1 MGSNQLKAVMEQ
13 QAGIQFIITS
23 SSSSSL
29 PQVEAGE
36 PSTDAPKS
44 PLQPEGN
51 SVEEEVLPKKRKFA
65 VSSIVKKGDVVPVYA
80 PLADDAD
87 DANPFWLFY
96 CSGKSKPD
104 HTINGKWLMLSE
116 GRNKYIL
123 LPQKTSIYETNI
135 LIFNG
140 ERVVLSDCHFSERG
154 DGSFVLTEA
163 TLSWLHDLS
172 CEAPHS

>member
-36 PSTDAPKS
+36 PCTDAPES

-51 SVEEEVLPKKRKFA
+51 CMEEEVLPKKRKFA
-65 VSSIVKKGDVVPVYA
+65 VNSIVKKGDVVPVYA

-87 DANPFWLFY
+87 DANPFWLFN

-123 LPQKTSIYETNI
+123 LPQKI
-135 LIFNG
+135 LIKN
-140 ERVVLSDCHFSERG
+140 SDDFKFFLIYLVSNQNSLH
-154 DGSFVLTEA
+154 T
-163 TLSWLHDLS
+163 TL
-172 CEAPHS
+172 CEEILYFIYI